1 VTSESPAQLD
11 AGQERTP
18 PSTGRRLW
26 RLVKLGVAIGLLAVI
41 IWRVDW
47 QEVVVLSSRVY
58 VGWLALMLLVSIL
71 DRFWMAAKW
80 HYLVR
85 GLGVSVRFP
94 ETAYTYYLGL
104 LGGLAAQ
111 SQLGGDILRAVRLA
125 RQSGQRRL
133 VVASVVYEKLAGF
146 ATCGVLA
153 GGSLALLN
161 QRHHVLDWWMAGPLL
176 ALTVAILTALPL
188 LVFSRLGLRCLAW
201 LVRSRPRLS
210 ERLGLDT
217 EQAAR
222 RLWDVRRASRVFVA
236 LTMAE
241 QFVPLFTNSLLQWSL
256 GLDVGFIRTA
266 SVVPIIIFA
275 SRLPVS
281 IDGLGVYEGM
291 SVVLFG
297 LMGLTVA
304 EGFSLALAGRL
315 AGIASTL
322 AGAGFFFALT
332 RRSVSPAP
340 GAPAAVNDPNPR
352 DPHVHVPS
360 AERPR

>member
-1 VTSESPAQLD
+1 VTSEPPASGAERHPAGGAAPGVGD
-11 AGQERTP
+11 AQGRT
-18 PSTGRRLW
+18 SASRGSRLW
-26 RLVKLGVAIGLLAVI
+26 RTVKLAVAIGLLVVI

-47 QEVVVLSSRVY
+47 REVVALSSRVH
-58 VGWLALMLLVSIL
+58 VGWLALVLLVSVL
-71 DRFWMAAKW
+71 DRLWMAAKW
-80 HYLVR
+80 HYLLR
-85 GLGVSVRFP
+85 GLGVSVRFRD
-94 ETAYTYYLGL
+94 TAYTYYLGL

-146 ATCGVLA
+146 ATCGILA
-153 GGSLALLN
+153 VGSLALLN
-161 QRHHVLDWWMAGPLL
+161 QRHHVLDWRLAMPLL
-176 ALTVAILTALPL
+176 ALTVVTLVALPL
-188 LVFSRLGLRCLAW
+188 VIFSGIGVRCLAW
-201 LVRSRPRLS
+201 LVRSQPRLS

-217 EQAAR
+217 ERAAI
-222 RLWDVRRASRVFVA
+222 RLWDARRASRVFVA

-256 GLDVGFIRTA
+256 GLDVGFVRTA

-297 LMGLTVA
+297 LMGLSVTQ
-304 EGFSLALAGRL
+304 GFSLAVAGRL

-322 AGAGFFFALT
+322 AGAGIFFALV
-332 RRSVSPAP
+332 RRPDSVTSAP
-340 GAPAAVNDPNPR
+340 PPP
-352 DPHVHVPS
+352 
-360 AERPR
+360 

>member
-1 VTSESPAQLD
+1 VA
-11 AGQERTP
+11 
-18 PSTGRRLW
+18 
-26 RLVKLGVAIGLLAVI
+26 KLGIAIGLLAII

-47 QEVVVLSSRVY
+47 REVAALARQTHA
-58 VGWLALMLLVSIL
+58 GWLFAVLVVGTL
-71 DRFWMAAKW
+71 DRAWMAAKW

-85 GLGVSVRFP
+85 GLGVSVRFA

-111 SQLGGDILRAVRLA
+111 SQLGGDILRAVRLS

-146 ATCGVLA
+146 ATCGILA
-153 GGSLALLN
+153 TGSLALLN
-161 QRHHVLDWWMAGPLL
+161 QRHHLVDWWLAGPLL
-176 ALTVAILTALPL
+176 FALAIFLGALPL
-188 LVFSRLGLRCLAW
+188 VVFSDFGMRCLVW
-201 LVRSRPRLS
+201 LIRSRPRLS

-222 RLWDVRRASRVFVA
+222 RLLEARRPACVFVG

-241 QFVPLFTNSLLQWSL
+241 QFMPLFTNSLLQWTL
-256 GLDVGFIRTA
+256 GLDVGFIQTA

-281 IDGLGVYEGM
+281 IDGLGVYEAM

-304 EGFSLALAGRL
+304 QGFALALAGRL
-315 AGIASTL
+315 VGIASTL
-322 AGAGFFFALT
+322 VGTGIFFALT
-332 RRSVSPAP
+332 RRSDSPAP
-340 GAPAAVNDPNPR
+340 VTSP
-352 DPHVHVPS
+352 
-360 AERPR
+360 